1 MKSNLESSPVEA
13 SACPPDAPDPQS
25 DALVRQFRAY
35 LHQVISAEPT
45 RPGKPSTALPGPTI
59 LSYARALAGLPDHP
73 LARELSRPL
82 VAILDQMTR
91 LADFYEGM
99 LLRTDAPS
107 AAWRAAARQVLDQV
121 DFAHAQVLH
130 TQLHPLRRRG
140 RVTANLEFLGCAI
153 ELAIGQGADA
163 ARLIRRYQKLNPE
176 PPREAD
182 GSPSPGSLPEEF
194 ARDAGRRV
202 AALESLG
209 DDFPGELRHAAREM
223 PAWPVLLS
231 RSGRPRR
238 QFLALAQHL
247 ELGRDY
253 PTDTSAD
260 AHSGSDTPLAK
271 YLDPLIYRLHVACG
285 EIEGLEF
292 KSLREEQHWL
302 YLTWW
307 TWPEDRPSAEVLAVI
322 HAAQELP
329 PLTKAT
335 AAQWAGVAL
344 VPLILATDAR
354 DHTQCTEPAL
364 QAIARQRAARSP
376 AGFKRRLLSA
386 VTATVRRLA
395 RPE

>member
-176 PPREAD
+176 PPARPTVRPPRAVCRR
-182 GSPSPGSLPEEF
+182 SSPG
-194 ARDAGRRV
+194 
-202 AALESLG
+202 
-209 DDFPGELRHAAREM
+209 M
-223 PAWPVLLS
+223 PAGAWPPSKVWATTFPANS
-231 RSGRPRR
+231 ATPR
-238 QFLALAQHL
+238 
-247 ELGRDY
+247 
-253 PTDTSAD
+253 
-260 AHSGSDTPLAK
+260 AK
-271 YLDPLIYRLHVACG
+271 CPPGPCSCPA
-285 EIEGLEF
+285 
-292 KSLREEQHWL
+292 
-302 YLTWW
+302 
-307 TWPEDRPSAEVLAVI
+307 P
-322 HAAQELP
+322 AAP
-329 PLTKAT
+329 
-335 AAQWAGVAL
+335 AA
-344 VPLILATDAR
+344 
-354 DHTQCTEPAL
+354 
-364 QAIARQRAARSP
+364 S
-376 AGFKRRLLSA
+376 F
-386 VTATVRRLA
+386 
-395 RPE
+395 